1 MRTSPSRP
9 LAFLAEAVC
18 LLALVLACVKLGR
31 GVEAVLDLA
40 PWDEADYLHRA
51 LTLPESGL
59 PDPEWGPLYSLWYF
73 ALSYVWPDPVALYYA
88 NTRWLVLLTSV
99 AGYALLRQVGA
110 RPGFALAGSAVY
122 LLSLAPHIQPRP
134 TLLALLIIL
143 VASCAACRAATPE
156 GAWGRLG
163 AGLLLASF
171 ARPEGF
177 LSFLSV
183 SALLGLQLA
192 RRVRQEPARRR
203 HAWGTAVAYA
213 GLFLLL
219 VGLLGNP
226 FGNTSNRRFYAF
238 CQHFADG
245 LARRTGQV
253 QVDPWFRC
261 EQVLQPIFG
270 NASTLGD
277 ALRANP
283 GAFLAHVRWNLE
295 RLPDESL
302 KVFTYG
308 YGDVPPMP
316 RNGAWT
322 REQVAH
328 VLLLA
333 VVLALPLGAF
343 ARRGRKA
350 IQALATPRVAWS
362 AVAAA
367 VVILPG
373 IVSSVLFQPR
383 QHYLVIPGVMGLALL
398 ALMKHALDVPGP
410 HPVEAPSRGVG
421 SVGALGGAALLAVLV
436 MLAVPGPAPAPDGRS
451 APRRELLQQV
461 RAVRALGLGSHV
473 AAGGSLGVLD
483 TQGGLPVYLG
493 VPFRR
498 VPPWTRRPGESF
510 TQYLR
515 RERIELVFLDHK
527 LREEP
532 RFANDPSL
540 ESFLAAPGAFG
551 YAMRHLPGT
560 DAVLA
565 LPATWAISGA
575 GAVPEGGHTGTP
587 HASP

>member
-1 MRTSPSRP
+1 MRAFPSLPSRP

-18 LLALVLACVKLGR
+18 LLALVLACVMLGQ

-73 ALSYVWPDPVALYYA
+73 ALSFIWPDPVVLYYA
-88 NTRWLVLLTSV
+88 NVRWLVLLTTV

-110 RPGFALAGSAVY
+110 RPGFALAVSAVY
-122 LLSLAPHIQPRP
+122 LLSLAPHVQPRP

-156 GAWGRLG
+156 GAWGWLG
-163 AGLLLASF
+163 WGLLLASF

-177 LSFLSV
+177 LSFLAV
-183 SALLGLQLA
+183 SALLGLQLV
-192 RRVRQEPARRR
+192 RRMRREPARRR

-213 GLFLLL
+213 GSVLVL

-245 LARRTGQV
+245 LAKRTGDV
-253 QVDPWFRC
+253 RVDPWARC
-261 EQVLQPIFG
+261 EQVLQPVFG
-270 NASTLGD
+270 EARTLGD
-277 ALRANP
+277 AVRANP

-295 RLPDESL
+295 RLPGESR
-302 KVFTYG
+302 KVFTHG
-308 YGDVPPMP
+308 YGNVPPTP

-328 VLLLA
+328 VLLLLA
-333 VVLALPLGAF
+333 VLALPLWALV
-343 ARRGRKA
+343 RRGRNA
-350 IQALATPRVAWS
+350 VRALATPRVAWS
-362 AVAAA
+362 AVAVA
-367 VVILPG
+367 VVIIPG
-373 IVSSVLFQPR
+373 ILSSVLLQPR

-398 ALMKHALDVPGP
+398 ALMKHALDASGP
-410 HPVEAPSRGVG
+410 HPVLSLGT
-421 SVGALGGAALLAVLV
+421 LGGAVLV
-436 MLAVPGPAPAPDGRS
+436 VLAVPRPPAAPEGRS

-461 RAVRALGLGSHV
+461 RALRALGLGSHV
-473 AAGGSLGVLD
+473 ATGGSLGVLD

-493 VPFRR
+493 APFRR
-498 VPPWTRRPGESF
+498 VPPWTQRPGESF

-515 RERIELVFLDHK
+515 RERIALVFLDHK

-532 RFANDPSL
+532 RFDNDPSL

-551 YAMRHLPGT
+551 YATRHLPGT
-560 DAVLA
+560 SAVLA
-565 LPATWAISGA
+565 LPAAWAVSAA
-575 GAVPEGGHTGTP
+575 GVVPAGGHVGTP
-587 HASP
+587 RSSP

>member
-1 MRTSPSRP
+1 MSPARP

-18 LLALVLACVKLGR
+18 LLALVLACVKLGQ

-51 LTLPESGL
+51 LTLPQSGL

-99 AGYALLRQVGA
+99 AGYALLRQVGV
-110 RPGFALAGSAVY
+110 RPGFSLAASAVY

-143 VASCAACRAATPE
+143 AASCAACRAATPE

-177 LSFLSV
+177 LSFLAV
-183 SALLGLQLA
+183 SALLGLQLS
-192 RRVRQEPARRR
+192 RRVRREPARRR

-213 GLFLLL
+213 GMVLVL

-245 LARRTGQV
+245 LARRTGEV
-253 QVDPWFRC
+253 RVNPWSRC
-261 EQVLQPIFG
+261 EQVLQPVFG
-270 NASTLGD
+270 EASTLGD
-277 ALRANP
+277 ALRSNP
-283 GAFLAHVRWNLE
+283 GAFLAHVRWNLS
-295 RLPDESL
+295 RLPRESRKL
-302 KVFTYG
+302 FTYG
-308 YGDVPPMP
+308 YGDVPPTP
-316 RNGAWT
+316 RNGPWT
-322 REQVAH
+322 REQMAH
-328 VLLLA
+328 VLLLVA
-333 VVLALPLGAF
+333 VLALPLGAF
-343 ARRGRKA
+343 ARRGRNA
-350 IQALATPRVAWS
+350 VRALATPRVAWS

-367 VVILPG
+367 AVLLPG
-373 IVSSVLFQPR
+373 IVSSVLFYPR

-398 ALMKHALDVPGP
+398 ALMKHALDVPGLP
-410 HPVEAPSRGVG
+410 PGPSRAVG
-421 SVGALGGAALLAVLV
+421 TAGALGGAALSAVLV
-436 MLAVPGPAPAPDGRS
+436 VLAVPAPDARS
-451 APRRELLQQV
+451 RPRRELLQQV
-461 RAVRALGLGSHV
+461 RALRALGLGSHV

-493 VPFRR
+493 APFRR

-532 RFANDPSL
+532 RFENDPSL

-551 YAMRHLPGT
+551 YATRHLPGT
-560 DAVLA
+560 SAVLA
-565 LPATWAISGA
+565 LPAAWALG
-575 GAVPEGGHTGTP
+575 GDGRVPEDGHVGTP
-587 HASP
+587 HAAP